1 MPPSCLKTIDKLPKI
16 TFHALLL
23 VLLSPLLVST
33 VHGNIG
39 QSDEILTPEE
49 RLWLANNQPRIVL
62 AIETG
67 YAPFVFLGADGQP
80 VGLAY
85 DYIRLIESKI
95 GITFKRQEFSSL
107 NDIFEAVRTGE
118 VQIVNAVT
126 PTPARLQFMRFTDPY
141 ISIPNVILV
150 RKNRAGRMNEK
161 ALAGLKVS
169 LVKSYAVTENL
180 AGKNLGFSLDIVS
193 DDLSALLNVSFGRAD
208 AAVIDLATASYLISQ
223 KGISNLRVAGEVEL
237 AVSLAIATPLSEP
250 VLHGIL
256 QKGLAA
262 ITEAERAE
270 IRKKWFNASGHSFL
284 SDWRFWLVVG
294 LGLLAVLAAI
304 AAVFIWNRMLQR
316 QVAIRTAE
324 LEEERSHLE
333 RRVSE
338 RTAELARSE
347 AQLRATLD
355 NTPNVAVQWYDDEG
369 RVTYWNSASERL
381 FGWKS
386 EEALGKKLDDLIFS
400 PELAVQFLQVLA
412 QLRESGRSYGPFE
425 SEIHTRDG
433 QQGWI
438 MSTTFVI
445 PTEDDRIS
453 FVCMDV
459 DITERKKLEEKLT
472 ASAHYDALTHMP
484 NRVLLADQLQQAMAQ
499 VHRRDLHLAVVF
511 IDLDGFK
518 AINDDYGHEVGDQLL
533 MHVASRM
540 KLTLREGDTLA
551 RLGGDEFVGVL
562 IDLTDIDTLEPML
575 VRLLVA
581 VAEPV
586 CIEGLSLQ
594 VSASIG
600 ATVYPQK
607 EAIDADQLLRQADQ
621 AMYQAKLAGKNR
633 YFLFDPVLDNSIRC
647 RHESLER
654 IRRAV
659 AEREFVLYYQPKVN
673 MRTGAVIGA
682 EALLRWQHPDEGL
695 LPPARFLPV
704 IEDHPLAVE
713 LGEWVIDTALSQ
725 IALWRR
731 QGLDIPVSVN
741 VSARHLQ
748 QADFVGR
755 LRELL
760 AAHPEIDPSWLEME
774 VLETSALEDIVKV
787 SQIIRSCKEI
797 GVMFALD
804 DFGTGYSSLTYLK
817 QLPVTLLK
825 IDRSFI
831 RDMLCN
837 PDDLAIL
844 EGVMG
849 LAEAFGREVIAE
861 GVETAEQGEM
871 LLQLGCE
878 LGQGFGIAFPMPA
891 SDFAGWASVWRTYP
905 AWEHVPLV
913 SRDDLPL
920 LFAGVELCVWMKAT
934 ENFIRRQCNEPPQLD
949 DRQSR
954 FSTWLK
960 TKGAVRYGSLGCFRT
975 VESLYRQ
982 LQGLAVELSE
992 LYACGQ
998 TAKAEAKLAEL
1009 QILQEALLSR
1019 LKELLGYNFAERKE

>member
-1 MPPSCLKTIDKLPKI
+1 M
-16 TFHALLL
+16 
-23 VLLSPLLVST
+23 
-33 VHGNIG
+33 
-39 QSDEILTPEE
+39 TPEE

-180 AGKNLGFSLDIVS
+180 AGKNLGFSPDIVS

-484 NRVLLADQLQQAMAQ
+484 NRVLLADRLQQAMAQ

-594 VSASIG
+594 VSALLFTRRRRPSMPTSCCVRPIRPCIRPSWPVK
-600 ATVYPQK
+600 TV
-607 EAIDADQLLRQADQ
+607 I
-621 AMYQAKLAGKNR
+621 
-633 YFLFDPVLDNSIRC
+633 FSSIRC
-647 RHESLER
+647 ST
-654 IRRAV
+654 IAFAVAMRAWREF

-920 LFAGVELCVWMKAT
+920 LFAGVELCVWMKAM
-934 ENFIRRQCNEPPQLD
+934 ENFIRRQCNEPPRLD

-982 LQGLAVELSE
+982 LQELAVELSE
-992 LYACGQ
+992 LYARGQ
-998 TAKAEAKLAEL
+998 TAKAEVKLAEL